1 MNEHILVVDDSAVN
15 LKLACHLL
23 KHAGYMVRHAVD
35 AETALAMIQ
44 AEPPAL
50 LLLDLQLPQM
60 DGLTLARLLK
70 ADEKTRNFPI
80 VALTAHAMK
89 GDAATAYAAG
99 CDGYLPKPVDTR
111 RFAIQIAEYLGGKKD
126 A

>member
-23 KHAGYMVRHAVD
+23 RHAGFAVRQAED

-70 ADEKTRNFPI
+70 ADERTRGFPV

-89 GDAATAYAAG
+89 GDAASAFAAG
-99 CDGYLPKPVDTR
+99 CDGYLTKPIDTR
-111 RFAIQIAEYLGGKKD
+111 LFASQVAGYLKKK